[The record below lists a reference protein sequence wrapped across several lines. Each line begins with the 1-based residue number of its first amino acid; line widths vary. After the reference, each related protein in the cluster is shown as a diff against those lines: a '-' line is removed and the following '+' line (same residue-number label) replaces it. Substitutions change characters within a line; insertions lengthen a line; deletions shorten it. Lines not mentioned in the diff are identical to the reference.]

1 MCRAGPWVTLDSPP
15 QLHLQSQNCSTLR
28 LNPAFHRC
36 KPKTESQVRLPS
48 CPVEKQEP
56 DIQAGINTQTLED
69 VLFTALLKSRC
80 SFFFS
85 GCFCHRV
92 QLGEI
97 LRGSRGTWSRTDRQN
112 TQRRQIAELGRRVG
126 GVRANEGAPFW
137 KLGLAWGQGLDNV
150 WCLWRK
156 AFWEHHR
163 VRPLSSGR
171 HMSYKVFQRL
181 GLAGSGHKGL

>member
-1 MCRAGPWVTLDSPP
+1 MQGWPVGDTGFSP
-15 QLHLQSQNCSTLR
+15 QLHLQSRNCSTLH
-28 LNPAFHRC
+28 LNPTFHRC

-56 DIQAGINTQTLED
+56 DIQAGVNTQTVED

-80 SFFFS
+80 SFFFFWMLLPPCPAQRNFE
-85 GCFCHRV
+85 GQQR
-92 QLGEI
+92 
-97 LRGSRGTWSRTDRQN
+97 TWSRTDRQN
-112 TQRRQIAELGRRVG
+112 IQRRQIAELGRRVG

-137 KLGLAWGQGLDNV
+137 KLGLPWGQGLDSV

-163 VRPLSSGR
+163 VRPST
-171 HMSYKVFQRL
+171 VIW
-181 GLAGSGHKGL
+181 